1 MKKIKSPFC
10 KGGRGNLDGIDR
22 IDWIDGIDQMDE
34 KDRKILNILQTRFP
48 VVPEPYDAVGAE
60 LGISGDEVL
69 ERVKRLKDNGVIRR
83 IGAVFDSR
91 KLGDASTLCAARVPE
106 KQVRSF
112 VEVVNGYPGVTHNY
126 RRSHEYNVWFTFIA
140 PDPDALEKALAEIRN
155 RTGITD
161 VISMP
166 AVRTFKINAAFEL

>member
-1 MKKIKSPFC
+1 MKALILSPVPDTLYPGPCF
-10 KGGRGNLDGIDR
+10 
-22 IDWIDGIDQMDE
+22 MDAVD
-34 KDRKILNILQTRFP
+34 KKILNILQTRFP

-91 KLGDASTLCAARVPE
+91 KLGYTSTLCAARVPE
-106 KQVRSF
+106 NQVRSF
-112 VEVVNGYPGVTHNY
+112 VEVVNGYTGVTHNY
-126 RRSHEYNVWFTFIA
+126 RRSHEYNIWFTFIA
-140 PDPDALEKALAEIRN
+140 PDPDALEKALTEIRQ

-161 VISMP
+161 VISMS
-166 AVRTFKINAAFEL
+166 AVRTYKINATFEL

>member
-1 MKKIKSPFC
+1 
-10 KGGRGNLDGIDR
+10 
-22 IDWIDGIDQMDE
+22 MDE
-34 KDRKILNILQTRFP
+34 VDKKILNILQARFP
-48 VVPEPYDAVGAE
+48 VVPEPFDAVGAE

-69 ERVKRLKDNGVIRR
+69 ERVKRLKENGVIRR

-91 KLGDASTLCAARVPE
+91 KLGYVSTLCAAKVPGE
-106 KQVRSF
+106 KVMAF

-140 PDPDALEKALAEIRN
+140 PDEDALEKSLAEIRQ

-161 VISMP
+161 VISMS
-166 AVRTFKINAAFEL
+166 AVRTYKINATFEL

>member
-1 MKKIKSPFC
+1 M
-10 KGGRGNLDGIDR
+10 
-22 IDWIDGIDQMDE
+22 DQT
-34 KDRKILNILQTRFP
+34 DRKILNILQARFP
-48 VVPEPYDAVGAE
+48 VVPEPFDAVGAE

-91 KLGDASTLCAARVPE
+91 KLGYASTLCAARVPE

-126 RRSHEYNVWFTFIA
+126 RRSHEYNIWFTFIA
-140 PDPDALEKALAEIRN
+140 PDPDALEKALAEIRQ

-166 AVRTFKINAAFEL
+166 AVKTFKINAAFEL

>member
-1 MKKIKSPFC
+1 
-10 KGGRGNLDGIDR
+10 
-22 IDWIDGIDQMDE
+22 MDE
-34 KDRKILNILQTRFP
+34 VDKKILNILQTRFP
-48 VVPEPYDAVGAE
+48 VLPEPFDAVGAE

-69 ERVKRLKDNGVIRR
+69 ERVKRLKENGVIRR

-91 KLGDASTLCAARVPE
+91 KLGYTSTLCAARVPE
-106 KQVRSF
+106 KQIRSF

-126 RRSHEYNVWFTFIA
+126 RRSHEYNIWFTFIA
-140 PDPDALEKALAEIRN
+140 PDPDALEKALAEIRH

>member
-1 MKKIKSPFC
+1 
-10 KGGRGNLDGIDR
+10 
-22 IDWIDGIDQMDE
+22 MDAVD
-34 KDRKILNILQTRFP
+34 KKILNILQTRFP

-91 KLGDASTLCAARVPE
+91 KLGYTSTLCAARVPE

-140 PDPDALEKALAEIRN
+140 PDPDALEKALAEIRQ

-161 VISMP
+161 VISMS
-166 AVRTFKINAAFEL
+166 AVRTYKINATFEL